1 MRRAPIITT
10 ARGTRSEAFGTIE
23 WALLAGIAGMWG
35 SSFLLIA
42 IGLEAFRP
50 GLVALLRIAFGAA
63 ALSLF
68 QGARGRVERED
79 LPRLA
84 LLGVVWSAVPL
95 TLFAVAQQ
103 WIDSSRAG
111 MINGA
116 MPLFT
121 ALFATLLLRRAP
133 GLVQTVGLA
142 VGFGG
147 VVLVTLPAAAGA
159 SSTTAGV
166 LLALLATVCYG
177 VAANVAVPLHQRYGA
192 LPVVWRAQILALVLV
207 APYGLASV
215 PGSALTASSL
225 SAMIVLGLG
234 STGLAFVLMVVLV
247 GRAGATRGAVANY
260 FVPIVAAVLGVVL
273 RDETIGPAGIAGV
286 ALILLG
292 AYLTSRRE
300 A

>member
-1 MRRAPIITT
+1 M
-10 ARGTRSEAFGTIE
+10 
-23 WALLAGIAGMWG
+23 
-35 SSFLLIA
+35 
-42 IGLEAFRP
+42 
-50 GLVALLRIAFGAA
+50 
-63 ALSLF
+63 
-68 QGARGRVERED
+68 
-79 LPRLA
+79 
-84 LLGVVWSAVPL
+84 
-95 TLFAVAQQ
+95 
-103 WIDSSRAG
+103 
-111 MINGA
+111 
-116 MPLFT
+116 
-121 ALFATLLLRRAP
+121 
-133 GLVQTVGLA
+133 
-142 VGFGG
+142 
-147 VVLVTLPAAAGA
+147 
-159 SSTTAGV
+159 
-166 LLALLATVCYG
+166 
-177 VAANVAVPLHQRYGA
+177 AVPLHQRYGA